1 MPFSADLLCSFWS
14 LYLCHDKCT
23 KRRKNTTRQLAV
35 EVELKRCSSSL
46 STKIQRESFL
56 ETFCS
61 DFRFVLVWAP
71 LPFKKECYRTLHIY
85 DQGLQWLHNRLNKK
99 MKNYDILTRS
109 LTFPLV
115 LSVLVDTIA
124 NNQTID
130 IRHQRRCHK
139 ELKNACILSIMYQ
152 SLNPADCPKTE
163 LE

>member
-61 DFRFVLVWAP
+61 DFRLVLVWAP
-71 LPFKKECYRTLHIY
+71 LPLKKNVSGHYIY
-85 DQGLQWLHNRLNKK
+85 DQWLHNRLSKK
-99 MKNYDILTRS
+99 MKKYNILT
-109 LTFPLV
+109 
-115 LSVLVDTIA
+115 LSFFFIA
-124 NNQTID
+124 FSFSRNNQT
-130 IRHQRRCHK
+130 IRHQRRCHE
-139 ELKNACILSIMYQ
+139 ELKNACIRAVHILR
-152 SLNPADCPKTE
+152 NTG
-163 LE
+163 